1 MFEGRGHSS
10 YCHYDFP
17 PSIAIM
23 KTIKI
28 LLSNFP
34 YNYTNFFLLRV
45 PFRKRKIKNL
55 IAVVQALDQE
65 FQAVKK
71 NEKELLNFQYNSE
84 TPLALFHI

>member
-1 MFEGRGHSS
+1 
-10 YCHYDFP
+10 
-17 PSIAIM
+17 M